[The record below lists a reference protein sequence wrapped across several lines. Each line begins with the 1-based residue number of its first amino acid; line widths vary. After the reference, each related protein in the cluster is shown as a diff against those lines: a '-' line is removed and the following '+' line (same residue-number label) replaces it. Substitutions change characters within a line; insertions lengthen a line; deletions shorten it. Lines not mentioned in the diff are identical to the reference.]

1 MLARFCHSC
10 AGPRPSAARRCPWCM
25 KAYDAPKGVPEHLY
39 ASFEGEE
46 ELPGEAVAKSGKKS
60 RR

>member
-1 MLARFCHSC
+1 
-10 AGPRPSAARRCPWCM
+10 M